1 MAGYKD
7 KGWVCNIPKNK
18 YYVYALFDLNGFPFY
33 IGKGRN
39 QRVNSHVKPYL
50 LVEHSHKNHKIKAI
64 LEKQGYLK
72 REILVYCDNE
82 DDAYTLEESLIAS
95 YGLRLEGGCL
105 TNVLKSRTEISDK
118 ANNQKNVEFKK
129 LRQKTVSDATLLEA
143 YRRYFDNFES
153 IVSLSKEIGVS
164 SGYLCAVFSGRKR
177 KDLELVRRESRPIT
191 RSNNFSITLE
201 ILADREMGMS
211 YNKLVDKYNIPKT
224 TISRICNRQGVY
236 SMVEG
241 NGNGTGK
248 SVSTRDNSVSNLEG
262 AA

>member
-1 MAGYKD
+1 MAGYLD
-7 KGWVCNIPKNK
+7 KGWVCNIPKDR

-33 IGKGRN
+33 IGKGKN
-39 QRVNSHVKPYL
+39 QRVNSHIKPHL
-50 LVEHSHKNHKIKAI
+50 LKEQSYKNNKIKQI
-64 LEKQGYLK
+64 LSIKSYLR
-72 REILVYCDNE
+72 REILAFCE
-82 DDAYTLEESLIAS
+82 REEDAYILEESLIAS

-118 ANNQKNVEFKK
+118 TKNRKNVEFKK
-129 LRQKTVSDATLLEA
+129 LRQKTVSDTTLLEA

-153 IVSLSKEIGVS
+153 VESLSKEIGVS

-191 RSNNFSITLE
+191 RSNNFSMTLE

-211 YNKLVDKYNIPKT
+211 YDKLVDKYNIPKT
-224 TISRICNRQGVY
+224 TISRICKKQGVY
-236 SMVEG
+236 SMVKG
-241 NGNGTGK
+241 SGNGTSD
-248 SVSTRDNSVSNLEG
+248 SVAGGDSTAQNLEG